1 MVINRHQK
9 AANKITFILF
19 LMQSFGSVAFIMM
32 STVAAIVGM
41 EIGKN
46 ASLAGAPSATRQ
58 FGGALAALIVSAFMD
73 RIGRRLGI
81 SLGLIFGFL
90 GAGVAFV
97 AIQNS
102 VFILFLVGTTL
113 IGVAQATMQLGRFVA
128 AEVNLPARRGSAVS
142 NVVIGGTVGAIFG
155 PLLVG
160 PLGRFATG
168 QNMNELAGPY
178 LGGTVLFFITSLIIF
193 AFLYPDPKQ
202 IGEDIAREYPETGAN
217 AGLARSLGEL
227 ARHPSVQ
234 VAVIAMIFGQV
245 AMVLV
250 MGMTSLHM
258 KNHDH
263 NLDNIAVVFSSHTV
277 GMFGVSIFSG
287 RLIDRFGREIMIFI
301 GAIIMVISCLLAP
314 LSLLLG
320 PLSVALFLLGL
331 GWNFCYVGGSTLLAD
346 QLSPAERARTQGVN
360 DLMIGL
366 PTATISLGSGVIFAN
381 LGYDGVAMT
390 GVLLSLPPLFLTGWW
405 LWQNHAQ
412 KSKISTSQIG

>member
-1 MVINRHQK
+1 MVINRHQQ
-9 AANKITFILF
+9 AANKITFMLF
-19 LMQSFGSVAFIMM
+19 LMQSLGSVAFIMM
-32 STVAAIVGM
+32 STVAAIAGM

-58 FGGALAALIVSAFMD
+58 FGGAIAALVVSAFME
-73 RIGRRLGI
+73 RIGRRQGI
-81 SLGLIFGFL
+81 SIGIFVGFL
-90 GAGVAFV
+90 GAGLAFV
-97 AIQNS
+97 AIEFE
-102 VFILFLVGTTL
+102 VFILFLIGTTL
-113 IGVAQATMQLGRFVA
+113 VGVAQATMQLGRFVA

-142 NVVIGGTVGAIFG
+142 NVVIGGTVGAIGG

-160 PLGRFATG
+160 PLGRFATSL
-168 QNMNELAGPY
+168 NMNELAGPY
-178 LGGTVLFFITSLIIF
+178 LGGSILFFLTALMIYV
-193 AFLYPDPKQ
+193 FLYPDPKK
-202 IGEDIAREYPETGAN
+202 IGEDIAIEHPETGPN
-217 AGLARSLGEL
+217 VGLARSLGEL

-258 KNHDH
+258 KGHH
-263 NLDNIAVVFSSHTV
+263 HSLDNIAVVFSSHTV

-287 RLIDRFGREIMIFI
+287 RLIDRFGREVIIFV
-301 GAIIMVISCLLAP
+301 GAIIMIVSCLLAP
-314 LSLLLG
+314 LSLQLG

-366 PTATISLGSGVIFAN
+366 PTATISLISGIIFDN

-390 GVLLSLPPLFLTGWW
+390 GLVLSLPPLLITAWW
-405 LWQNHAQ
+405 FWRKRIFEANARTPQ
-412 KSKISTSQIG
+412 IS

>member
-1 MVINRHQK
+1 MVVNRYQQ
-9 AANKITFILF
+9 AANKITFMLF
-19 LMQSFGSVAFIMM
+19 LMQSLGSVAFIMM
-32 STVAAIVGM
+32 STVAAIAGM

-58 FGGALAALIVSAFMD
+58 FGGAIAALVVSAFME
-73 RIGRRLGI
+73 RIGRRQGI
-81 SLGLIFGFL
+81 SIGIFMGFV
-90 GAGVAFV
+90 GAGLAFI
-97 AIQNS
+97 AIELE
-102 VFILFLVGTTL
+102 VFILFLIGSTFV
-113 IGVAQATMQLGRFVA
+113 GVAQATMQLGRFVA

-142 NVVIGGTVGAIFG
+142 NVVIGGTVGAIGG

-160 PLGRFATG
+160 PLGRFATSL
-168 QNMNELAGPY
+168 NMNELAGPY
-178 LGGTVLFFITSLIIF
+178 LGGATLFFLTSVMIYI
-193 AFLYPDPKQ
+193 FLYPDPKK
-202 IGEDIAREYPETGAN
+202 IGEDIAIEHPETGPTI
-217 AGLARSLGEL
+217 GLARSLGEL

-258 KNHDH
+258 KGHH
-263 NLDNIAVVFSSHTV
+263 HSLDNIAVVFSSHTV

-287 RLIDRFGREIMIFI
+287 RLIDRFGREVIIFV
-301 GAIIMVISCLLAP
+301 GAIIMIVSCILAP
-314 LSLLLG
+314 LSLQLG

-366 PTATISLGSGVIFAN
+366 PTATISLISGVIFDN

-390 GVLLSLPPLFLTGWW
+390 GLVLSLPPLLITGWW
-405 LWQNHAQ
+405 FWRKRILEANARTPQVP
-412 KSKISTSQIG
+412 